1 MEKCLEILEKIDNK
15 KQTEFSGVNSEFFK
29 VNSNFFGVGSS
40 ADGEKYETAWK
51 LDHYKQTEFTE

>member
-29 VNSNFFGVGSS
+29 VNSNFFGVGST
-40 ADGEKYETAWK
+40 ADGEKYETA
-51 LDHYKQTEFTE
+51 